1 MPKSKAKAK
10 DRVEGGIIAFIGYIL
25 SPLSWWNDV
34 FVNIPISYVLASVTV
49 FFISKEYFPIAFIVY
64 YNFTNVL
71 GFILMHI
78 GAEKAIKGKTVET
91 LSKKTIIK
99 YIVVSAFYTLLVYA
113 LASLGFLEPVQ
124 EVLPSIK

>member
-1 MPKSKAKAK
+1 MSKSKTK

-34 FVNIPISYVLASVTV
+34 FVNIPISYVLASITV
-49 FFISKEYFPIAFIVY
+49 FFISKSLFSIAFIIY

-78 GAEKAIKGKTVET
+78 GAEKAITGSTFNSP
-91 LSKKTIIK
+91 SKKVIIK
-99 YIVVSAFYTLLVYA
+99 YIIVSVFYTFLVYA
-113 LASLGFLEPVQ
+113 LASLGFVEPVQ
-124 EVLPSIK
+124 EILSL